1 MKKLLT
7 TLACLVA
14 FASGVLSAQV
24 AQYSLDLQPFSNVDV
39 SGPFKAS
46 IVRGTQYRVLISV
59 SEPYQPYVK
68 CSTEGSSLTVSL
80 DEIRVPLEV
89 AGCSAARGL
98 PIPSFP

>member
-24 AQYSLDLQPFSNVDV
+24 AQYSLDLQPFINVDV

-46 IVRGTQYRVLISV
+46 IVRGTQYRLRAVSALCEMLYGRLI
-59 SEPYQPYVK
+59 PH
-68 CSTEGSSLTVSL
+68 
-80 DEIRVPLEV
+80 RF
-89 AGCSAARGL
+89 AR
-98 PIPSFP
+98 